1 MNDELL
7 FAFVEAWLKRQK
19 PKERMEYLR
28 DVAEIIDNWP
38 KEPIPIRGGRPA
50 QRLAAAEQFR
60 ARLPRLLG

>member
-38 KEPIPIRGGRPA
+38 TEPIPIKGAKVA
-50 QRLAAAEQFR
+50 QQRAAADAFR
-60 ARLPRLLG
+60 ERLPKMLG